1 MEVIFVIFSVWLT
14 VTVIK
19 AIFRGLKRLFLGPPK
34 KAEDEKQKSVKNNS
48 QAKKSPDLPPKA
60 TGQNAKPKT
69 EQKKTTDP
77 AKAAKKTAQ
86 KAAEP
91 AKTAQKTAQKAPEPA
106 KTVKKE
112 PESAK
117 KPAPEEKKMPPRE
130 PQKNLPLC
138 CAKCGAPLP
147 AAKCPACGFDHKK
160 TPIIY
165 LGHPP
170 LSQ

>member
-48 QAKKSPDLPPKA
+48 QAKKSPDLPPKT

-86 KAAEP
+86 KAA
-91 AKTAQKTAQKAPEPA
+91 EPA

-138 CAKCGAPLP
+138 CAKCGAPLT
-147 AAKCPACGFDHKK
+147 AAKCPACGFDHRK

>member
-69 EQKKTTDP
+69 EQKKTADP

-86 KAAEP
+86 KAA
-91 AKTAQKTAQKAPEPA
+91 EPA

-138 CAKCGAPLP
+138 CAKCGAPLT
-147 AAKCPACGFDHKK
+147 AAQCPACGFDHRK

>member
-91 AKTAQKTAQKAPEPA
+91 AKT
-106 KTVKKE
+106 VKKE

-138 CAKCGAPLP
+138 CAKCGAPLT
-147 AAKCPACGFDHKK
+147 AAQCPACGFDHRK

>member
-86 KAAEP
+86 KAAE
-91 AKTAQKTAQKAPEPA
+91 AA

-138 CAKCGAPLP
+138 CAKCGAVLP
-147 AAKCPACGFDHKK
+147 AAKCPACGFDHRN

>member
-69 EQKKTTDP
+69 EQKKTADP

-86 KAAEP
+86 KAA
-91 AKTAQKTAQKAPEPA
+91 EPA

-138 CAKCGAPLP
+138 CAKCGAVLP

-160 TPIIY
+160 TPISY

>member
-91 AKTAQKTAQKAPEPA
+91 AKT
-106 KTVKKE
+106 VKKE

-130 PQKNLPLC
+130 PQKNHDSFHYC
-138 CAKCGAPLP
+138 
-147 AAKCPACGFDHKK
+147 F
-160 TPIIY
+160 
-165 LGHPP
+165 
-170 LSQ
+170 

>member
-34 KAEDEKQKSVKNNS
+34 KAEDEKQKSAKNNS

-77 AKAAKKTAQ
+77 AKAAKKTA
-86 KAAEP
+86 
-91 AKTAQKTAQKAPEPA
+91 EPA

-117 KPAPEEKKMPPRE
+117 KPAPEEKKKPPRE

-138 CAKCGAPLP
+138 CAKCGAPLT
-147 AAKCPACGFDHKK
+147 AAKCPACGFDHRN

>member
-77 AKAAKKTAQ
+77 AKAAKK
-86 KAAEP
+86 
-91 AKTAQKTAQKAPEPA
+91 APEPA

-138 CAKCGAPLP
+138 CAKCGAPLT
-147 AAKCPACGFDHKK
+147 AAKGPACGFDHKT

>member
-34 KAEDEKQKSVKNNS
+34 KAEDEKQKSAKNNS

-91 AKTAQKTAQKAPEPA
+91 AKT
-106 KTVKKE
+106 VKKE

-138 CAKCGAPLP
+138 CAKCGAPLT

>member
-34 KAEDEKQKSVKNNS
+34 KAEDEKQKSAKNNS

-91 AKTAQKTAQKAPEPA
+91 AKT
-106 KTVKKE
+106 VKKE

-138 CAKCGAPLP
+138 CAKCGAPLT
-147 AAKCPACGFDHKK
+147 AAKCPACGFDHRK

>member
-86 KAAEP
+86 KAAE
-91 AKTAQKTAQKAPEPA
+91 AA

-138 CAKCGAPLP
+138 CAKCGAPLT
-147 AAKCPACGFDHKK
+147 AAKCPACGFDHRK

>member
-91 AKTAQKTAQKAPEPA
+91 AKT
-106 KTVKKE
+106 VKKE

-138 CAKCGAPLP
+138 CAKCGAVLP
-147 AAKCPACGFDHKK
+147 AAKCPACGFDHRN

>member
-48 QAKKSPDLPPKA
+48 QAKKSPDLPPKT

-86 KAAEP
+86 KAA
-91 AKTAQKTAQKAPEPA
+91 EPA

-138 CAKCGAPLP
+138 CAKCGAPLT
-147 AAKCPACGFDHKK
+147 AAKCPACGFDHRN

>member
-77 AKAAKKTAQ
+77 AKAAKKTA
-86 KAAEP
+86 
-91 AKTAQKTAQKAPEPA
+91 EPA

>member
-91 AKTAQKTAQKAPEPA
+91 AKT
-106 KTVKKE
+106 VKKE

-138 CAKCGAPLP
+138 CAKCGAPLT
-147 AAKCPACGFDHKK
+147 AAKCPACGFDHKT

>member
-91 AKTAQKTAQKAPEPA
+91 AKT
-106 KTVKKE
+106 VKKE

-117 KPAPEEKKMPPRE
+117 KPAPEEKKMPHRE

-138 CAKCGAPLP
+138 CAKCGAPLT
-147 AAKCPACGFDHKK
+147 AAKCPACGFDHRK

>member
-91 AKTAQKTAQKAPEPA
+91 AKT
-106 KTVKKE
+106 VKKE

-138 CAKCGAPLP
+138 CAKCGAPLT
-147 AAKCPACGFDHKK
+147 AAKCPACGFDHRK

>member
-1 MEVIFVIFSVWLT
+1 MEVIFVNFSVWLT

-34 KAEDEKQKSVKNNS
+34 KAEDEKQKSVKNKS
-48 QAKKSPDLPPKA
+48 QAKKSPDLPPKT

-69 EQKKTTDP
+69 EQKKTADP

-86 KAAEP
+86 KAA
-91 AKTAQKTAQKAPEPA
+91 EPA

-138 CAKCGAPLP
+138 CAKCGAPLT
-147 AAKCPACGFDHKK
+147 AAQCPACGFDHRK